1 MMFLPQRP
9 YMVQGSLRDQ
19 LLYPGQNEELSDD
32 KIVRIL
38 NAVNLPEIAT
48 RVDGDFDRL
57 VDWTNI
63 LSLGE
68 QQRLS
73 FARLIL
79 RKPAI
84 AFLDEA
90 TSALDEPNE
99 ADLYHLLRKTKV
111 TFVSVGHRSTLKDY
125 HDQLLSL
132 KKDAT
137 WLLETLPVDPRPPIP
152 LAA

>member
-1 MMFLPQRP
+1 
-9 YMVQGSLRDQ
+9 V
-19 LLYPGQNEELSDD
+19 
-32 KIVRIL
+32 V
-38 NAVNLPEIAT
+38 A
-48 RVDGDFDRL
+48 RVDGDFDAT
-57 VDWTNI
+57 VDWTNV

-73 FARLIL
+73 FARLML

-99 ADLYHLLRKTKV
+99 KDLYNLLRRNKL

-125 HDQLLSL
+125 HDQLLVL
-132 KKDAT
+132 NKDAT
-137 WLLETLPVDPRPPIP
+137 WLLEPLPAPPLPPLP